1 MKRDLYIIVAKKKD
15 KGIYGTASK
24 DEINELR
31 EEGIEAEMIPW
42 IEDKKN

>member
-1 MKRDLYIIVAKKKD
+1 MKRDLYIIVIKKKD